1 MNKSGTEAIEALFDK
16 MASLH
21 VLVIGDAM
29 LDAYMWGNITRSSPE
44 APVPIVDIIHREDR
58 LGGAANVALN
68 VVSMGAQ
75 ATLVSV
81 VGEDKYGESFRRL
94 LNESGIN
101 TNGLLS
107 FYDRKTTVKTRIISD
122 SKHVLRV
129 DEEDNSDIPYEEEI
143 LDHVRHLVDS
153 GNFDV
158 VIFEDYNK
166 GLLTKKV
173 IEGVIAICREK
184 GIYTV
189 VDPKK
194 KNFLAFKGCSLFKPN
209 RKELEEGIGITLP
222 INEVGMHEAVQK
234 LWKKM
239 ACDSVLLTLS
249 EQGVYFENDS
259 LRQHLPAFPRN
270 IVDVSGAG
278 DTVIA
283 LASLA
288 LASKCPPEWIALIA
302 NLAGGQVCEKVGVV
316 SVDREL
322 LKEEFTQ
329 IMA

>member
-1 MNKSGTEAIEALFDK
+1 MSKEKTEAIEALFDK

-21 VLVIGDAM
+21 ALVIGDAM

-68 VVSMGAQ
+68 VVAMGAQ

-81 VGEDKYGESFRRL
+81 IGEDKYGESFRRL

-101 TNGLLS
+101 ANGLLS
-107 FYDRKTTVKTRIISD
+107 FHDRKTTVKTRIISNN
-122 SKHVLRV
+122 KHVLRV
-129 DEEDNSDIPYEEEI
+129 DEEDNSDLLYEEEL
-143 LDHVRHLVDS
+143 LDHVHHLIDT
-153 GNFDV
+153 GRYDV

-166 GLLTKKV
+166 GMLTKKV
-173 IEGVIAICREK
+173 IEGVIAMCREK
-184 GIYTV
+184 GIPTT
-189 VDPKK
+189 VDPKR
-194 KNFLAFKGCSLFKPN
+194 KNFLSYEGCTLFKPN
-209 RKELEEGIGITLP
+209 RKEIEEGLGIALS
-222 INEVGMHEAVQK
+222 ISEAGMHEAVEK
-234 LWKKM
+234 LKGQM

-249 EQGVYFENDS
+249 EHGVYFENDS

-288 LASKCPPEWIALIA
+288 LASKCPTEWIALIA

-316 SVDREL
+316 TVDKAL
-322 LKEEFTQ
+322 LKEEFTKQ
-329 IMA
+329 IA

>member
-1 MNKSGTEAIEALFDK
+1 LNKAGTEAIEALFDK

-21 VLVIGDAM
+21 ALVIGDAM

-68 VVSMGAQ
+68 VVTMGAQ

-81 VGEDKYGESFRRL
+81 IGEDKYGESFRRL

-101 TNGLLS
+101 AGGLLS
-107 FYDRKTTVKTRIISD
+107 FHDRKTTVKTRIISD
-122 SKHVLRV
+122 NKHVLRV
-129 DEEDNSDIPYEEEI
+129 DEEDSSEIPYEEEI
-143 LDHVRHLVDS
+143 LDHVRHLIDS
-153 GNFDV
+153 GRFDV

-173 IEGVIAICREK
+173 IDGVIAMCREK
-184 GIYTV
+184 GIPTT
-189 VDPKK
+189 VDPKR
-194 KNFLAFKGCSLFKPN
+194 KNFLSYAGCTLFKPN
-209 RKELEEGIGITLP
+209 RKEIEEGLGIALSIT
-222 INEVGMHEAVQK
+222 EAGMHEAVQH
-234 LWKKM
+234 LREQM

-249 EQGVYFENDS
+249 EHGVYFENES
-259 LRQHLPAFPRN
+259 LSQLIPAFPRK

-288 LASKCPPEWIALIA
+288 LASKCPPEWIAIIA
-302 NLAGGQVCEKVGVV
+302 NLGGGQVCEKVGVV
-316 SVDREL
+316 TVDKAL
-322 LKEEFTQ
+322 LKEEFTN